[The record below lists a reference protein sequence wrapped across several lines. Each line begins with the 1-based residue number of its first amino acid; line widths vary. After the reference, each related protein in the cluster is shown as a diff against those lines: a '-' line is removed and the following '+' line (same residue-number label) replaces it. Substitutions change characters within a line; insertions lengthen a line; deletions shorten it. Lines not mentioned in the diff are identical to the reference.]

1 MINSFKDKETARI
14 WRLEFSKRL
23 PPEIQQTALRKL
35 EMIAAAVR
43 IENLKVP
50 PGNCLEQLKGRRA
63 GQWSIRINSQWR
75 VCFSWLDGAA
85 CDVEITDYH

>member
-1 MINSFKDKETARI
+1 MIKSFKDKETERV
-14 WRLEFSKRL
+14 WRLVFSKRL

-35 EMIAAAVR
+35 EMIDASVR

-50 PGNCLEQLKGRRA
+50 PGNCLEQLKGNRA

-75 VCFSWLDGAA
+75 VCFKWIDGAA
-85 CDVEITDYH
+85 HEVEITDYH